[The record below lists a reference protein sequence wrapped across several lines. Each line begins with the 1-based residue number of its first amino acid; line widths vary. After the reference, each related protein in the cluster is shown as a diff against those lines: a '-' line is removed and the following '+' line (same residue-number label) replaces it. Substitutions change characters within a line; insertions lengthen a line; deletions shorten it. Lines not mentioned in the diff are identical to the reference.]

1 MQKRGL
7 LGAYFCRDRAC
18 FRICSQTSSE
28 SSEPAA
34 WANMLSAVAPKSQ
47 EIALTLGLVV
57 ATPYTELDSVN
68 VQVFY
73 DMVNVHGQERAGL
86 GICLGDNRMRFV
98 RSMGSRLMSSNC

>member
-1 MQKRGL
+1 
-7 LGAYFCRDRAC
+7 
-18 FRICSQTSSE
+18 
-28 SSEPAA
+28 
-34 WANMLSAVAPKSQ
+34 MLSAVAPKSQ

-86 GICLGDNRMRFV
+86 GICYLLGRQ
-98 RSMGSRLMSSNC
+98 SYAICTIHGL